1 MQKLIYV
8 VDDEPRVREMLALC
22 LRRTDSDWR
31 IVEFSEP
38 AALIKAVEQEP
49 PHLVLSDHEMPGMT
63 GAQMLARIRQ
73 IAPATIRVIFSSY
86 VGHSDN
92 LGAAHQHLRK
102 PCSATEIMTRVRGAL
117 SAQEALGN
125 EALARLTASFAAF
138 PVLPSVYSDLVRDLD
153 GDGVPL
159 EHTAQLLK
167 RDGSVLTRVMQVAN
181 SPLYGTD
188 SPITN
193 PEQAILQLGTRNVK
207 ALVLSMHVFDG
218 YDRIHFPEMPVE
230 LLWQHSCSVARFAQS
245 LCAKSL
251 GEAAANDAFFAGLV
265 HDLGCLVLMENHPSA
280 FREACQKAQA
290 SGKPLHE
297 VELETFRVAHE
308 EISAF
313 MLRLWGMP
321 APVAEAVLYHHT
333 PWNAPNGDRF
343 SPTAALYAANIL
355 ARLHSPH
362 DRLPTPE
369 IDQEYLEKIQAP
381 PVGPFARHLN
391 GA

>member
-1 MQKLIYV
+1 
-8 VDDEPRVREMLALC
+8 
-22 LRRTDSDWR
+22 
-31 IVEFSEP
+31 
-38 AALIKAVEQEP
+38 
-49 PHLVLSDHEMPGMT
+49 MPGMT
-63 GAQMLARIRQ
+63 GAKMLNHIRH
-73 IAPATIRVIFSSY
+73 IAPATIRIIFSSY
-86 VGHSDN
+86 VGNSDN

-102 PCSATEIMTRVRGAL
+102 PCTATEIINRVRSAL

-125 EALARLTASFAAF
+125 EALAQLIASFAAF
-138 PVLPSVYSDLVRDLD
+138 PVLPSVYSDLVHDLD
-153 GDGVPL
+153 RDGVSL
-159 EHTAQLLK
+159 EHTAKLLQ
-167 RDGSVLTRVMQVAN
+167 RDGSVFTRVMQVAN
-181 SPLYGTD
+181 SPLYGAENT
-188 SPITN
+188 ITN

-251 GEAAANDAFFAGLV
+251 DETAANNAFFAGLV

-290 SGKPLHE
+290 TGQPLHQ

-308 EISAF
+308 DISAF

-321 APVAEAVLYHHT
+321 APVAEAVLHHHA
-333 PWNAPNGDRF
+333 PWNAPTAERF

-362 DRLPTPE
+362 DRMPTPE
-369 IDQEYLEKIQAP
+369 IDQEYLERIQAP
-381 PVGPFARHLN
+381 LVGPFARHLN